1 MTDTEKKFGFS
12 KRTWMALKAVGPA
25 SFYVKW
31 PINKSGAHP
40 GAKHGKKIERRHALK
55 TGKWGRILA
64 FETPRS
70 LTNHARCQMR
80 RAAKMKI
87 SLTEY
92 KRRFCAGVQ

>member
-1 MTDTEKKFGFS
+1 MTEEKKPLVWIR
-12 KRTWMALKAVGPA
+12 KTWKELKTLAPVNHWM
-25 SFYVKW
+25 KW

-40 GAKHGKKIERRHALK
+40 GAKHGNKIERRHALK
-55 TGKWGRILA
+55 TGKRGRILA